1 MTIESGHDKH
11 ITLEVGRRNNWTLV
25 SSILWYQS
33 KATGTGAIRFAT
45 PNFGVP
51 IKVLRR
57 PVQREAP
64 TTNHPVMKLLLH
76 LQGSRQRIQRRVLQ
90 SFSIARRRFASAVL
104 SATEYPAMTVWFW
117 SSCLSSL
124 PLNERRARRDA
135 KEQTGM
141 PSRRQQSWP

>member
-1 MTIESGHDKH
+1 MHQDLGALKRSHQKRGGETIGPWY
-11 ITLEVGRRNNWTLV
+11 RRYFGI
-25 SSILWYQS
+25 SRS
-33 KATGTGAIRFAT
+33 GTGAISFVTR
-45 PNFGVP
+45 NFGVP
-51 IKVLRR
+51 IKVLPR

-64 TTNHPVMKLLLH
+64 TPNHSRMKLLLH

-124 PLNERRARRDA
+124 PLKERRERRDA